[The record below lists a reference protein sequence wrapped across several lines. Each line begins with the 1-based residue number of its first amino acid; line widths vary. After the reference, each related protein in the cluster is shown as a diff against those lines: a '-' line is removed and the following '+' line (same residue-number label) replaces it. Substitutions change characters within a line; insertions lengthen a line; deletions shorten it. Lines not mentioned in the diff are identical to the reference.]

1 MGAPIYPGASLLMN
15 ADTPPL
21 QPGWLVAYRDRDHR
35 LCGGADDRANG
46 TIERLEW
53 VPVRRAFEVILTSG
67 QRLALRSI
75 KSVGQVD
82 VTGAVISAWSVEDCG
97 IDGEGHP

>member
-1 MGAPIYPGASLLMN
+1 MN

-35 LCGGADDRANG
+35 LVGGADDRLNG
-46 TIERLEW
+46 TVKVCEW
-53 VPVRRAFEVILTSG
+53 VAVHRSFEVILMSG

-75 KSVGQVD
+75 RSVGQPNAA
-82 VTGAVISAWSVEDCG
+82 GQIISAWTTEDHG
-97 IDGEGHP
+97 YDGEGRP